1 MYMKKK
7 IKKKKRMYK
16 SIKFFYWSSKKQ
28 KTKQVNSQKFNM
40 QKIFLNVFYT
50 LYMIYLLDAYV
61 KKLSLVD
68 KT

>member
-1 MYMKKK
+1 
-7 IKKKKRMYK
+7 MYK

-28 KTKQVNSQKFNM
+28 KTKQVNSQKFYM
-40 QKIFLNVFYT
+40 QKIFLNVLYT
-50 LYMIYLLDAYV
+50 LYVIYLLDAYV

>member
-1 MYMKKK
+1 
-7 IKKKKRMYK
+7 MYK
-16 SIKFFYWSSKKQ
+16 SIKFSYWSSKKQ

-40 QKIFLNVFYT
+40 QKIFLNVLYT
-50 LYMIYLLDAYV
+50 LYVIYLLDANV